1 MTALNRKNFVEML
14 ERLGSDSDQTV
25 LESARELHRNV
36 TQAGVTWDDL
46 LRPEMEPAAVAP
58 AKFPAAAEEPSDP
71 PPAAAEKP
79 SHPPPA
85 AAEKPSH
92 PPPAAAPAGRSD
104 RSALSETE
112 RVEAGKIIDRLLA
125 GKNVSKNLREDLKEL
140 KRGIPS
146 GEFEMMDLH
155 YVRALTKRLGA

>member
-85 AAEKPSH
+85 AA
-92 PPPAAAPAGRSD
+92 PAGRSD

-155 YVRALTKRLGA
+155 YVRALAKRLGA